1 MLIFFRNSVLSGD
14 RLLNGYFYIVSHNIC
29 FHYKRIKLCKTH
41 KQQAKTHTHTHAYI
55 YICIYIYIYI
65 RYNMI
70 IYVMS
75 T

>member
-1 MLIFFRNSVLSGD
+1 MLIFFRSSVLSGD

-41 KQQAKTHTHTHAYI
+41 KQQAKTHTHIYI
-55 YICIYIYIYI
+55 YVYIYI